1 VLFRIFR
8 LGSSLFLAA
17 IFSLLIFSQD
27 AFSQDT
33 TGTITGA
40 VTDAQDALVPGA
52 VLTLANLE
60 QGAVRKAT
68 SNPQGLYEFKFLEP
82 GRYQLTASQTGFR
95 QLVKTDLV
103 LAIGQTMRLDF
114 GLQLGDVNQ
123 SISVSDTRSQMLQAE
138 SSEVSQVI
146 NSTQVADLPLN
157 GRDFDDLIPLMAG
170 ATVGMQ
176 GQSNGGYNLNG
187 SRSDS
192 NSFVIEGQSN
202 SDFNHNLL
210 IRPEIDAIQ
219 EFQILTATFSAEYGS
234 TGGGIVSIQLKS
246 GGNQLHASLFE
257 FLRNDKLDANNF
269 FANDV
274 PLASGQTSAPR
285 EELRR
290 NQFGGTLGGPIVRD
304 KTFYFV
310 DYQGSR
316 QVAGATT
323 IQTVP
328 TLLERAGNFSQDLGP
343 GKVLYDNSFLR
354 TVFPNQTIPQSAL
367 DPAAVKLT
375 NLYPLP
381 NVPGTFIPGQG
392 AVDNYATSGVGTN
405 YSNQFD
411 VKLDHYLTSKDT
423 FSGHYAFS
431 QGNQLIPAA
440 FGNGTVGPCIG
451 CGTVLDLLA
460 GSPES
465 RSQQAGIAE
474 THIFTAATVNEVRF
488 GVTRYWS
495 FYQTSDGGQN
505 LATELGIPNVN
516 VSAYTTGLPWFDF
529 SPSPSWMGT
538 SPFTPSLT
546 GYTDW
551 EESDN
556 LSLLRGR
563 HSIKLGF
570 DMHRKA
576 NNNASNYFGKGAYIY
591 TPFFTGNAFADFLT
605 GRATEIQQTLTPGT
619 TGLRAQEYGA
629 YIQDDFKVTPR
640 LTLNLGLRYDLFP
653 GAYEDHN
660 RLSNLDPMTG
670 VVALAGINGA
680 PRNFIPTDYLD
691 FAPRLGF
698 AYAVTPDT
706 VLRGGYG
713 ISYVNA
719 NNFVSY
725 IGANPPFT
733 QSFTLVNLSFK
744 NYQAINLLSQGL
756 PTGLAPT
763 LANFNPDQ
771 PAGNYDQAGTNNR
784 TPYTQYFSFNLQR
797 ALPGN
802 VVLEMGYVGTK
813 GTRLPGEVDGDPAPP
828 GDPATE
834 QQRRI
839 YAATLPNVTGIT
851 YYINAFS
858 STYNSLQ
865 IKVEKRLSHGLQFL
879 STYTFSKSIDNKSG
893 SPVTGGGDSNSSDF
907 VQDPFNWN
915 ADRALSSF
923 NVKSKFVTAF
933 NYDLPF
939 GRTHAIGGQWN
950 HAVDGILGGWQ
961 VNGIFTLQSGLPFSV
976 LATSSAD
983 CGCSSGQLRANLI
996 GNPFPA
1002 GFQQS
1007 INQWFDPVAF
1017 SDPAPQQYGNS
1028 GRNIIP
1034 GPGLA
1039 DLDFSLFKK
1048 FRFDEK
1054 RLIQL
1059 RGEYFN
1065 ILNHPNFLYPTSN
1078 TDATWNTG
1086 GILTQAMPARVGQ
1099 VAVKFIF

>member
-1 VLFRIFR
+1 MLFRKPPAR
-8 LGSSLFLAA
+8 SFLISAV
-17 IFSLLIFSQD
+17 ILILLVPP
-27 AFSQDT
+27 AFSQET
-33 TGTITGA
+33 TGTITGSVSDPQSA
-40 VTDAQDALVPGA
+40 VVPGA
-52 VLTLANLE
+52 VLTLNNLD
-60 QGAVRKAT
+60 QGASRKAT
-68 SNPQGLYEFKFLEP
+68 SNQQGIYEFKFLEP
-82 GRYQLTASQTGFR
+82 GRYQVTASRIGFR

-103 LAIGQTMRLDF
+103 VAVGQTMRIDF
-114 GLQLGDVNQ
+114 SLQLGDVNQ
-123 SISVSDTRSQMLQAE
+123 SISVRDTRSQMLKPE

-146 NSTQVADLPLN
+146 NSAQVADLPLN
-157 GRDFDDLIPLMAG
+157 GRNFEDLIPLMAG
-170 ATVGMQ
+170 ATTGMQ

-192 NSFVIEGQSN
+192 NLFVIEGQSN

-234 TGGGIVSIQLKS
+234 SGGGIVSIQLKS
-246 GGNQLHASLFE
+246 GGNQMHASLFE

-274 PLASGQTSAPR
+274 PLLLGQSSAPR

-290 NQFGGTLGGPIVRD
+290 NQFGGTLGGPIVHD
-304 KTFYFV
+304 KTFFFV

-328 TLLERAGNFSQDLGP
+328 TLLERAGNFSQDLGQ
-343 GKVLYDNSFLR
+343 GKILYDDSFLR
-354 TVFPNQTIPQSAL
+354 TSFPNQTIPTSAL

-381 NVPGTFIPGQG
+381 DVPGKFIPGQG
-392 AVDNYATSGVGTN
+392 AVNNYSTSGVGTN
-405 YSNQFD
+405 NSNQFD
-411 VKLDHYLTSKDT
+411 TKLDHYLTSTDT

-431 QGNQLIPAA
+431 EGNQLIPAA
-440 FGNGTVGPCIG
+440 FGGGTVGPCIG

-460 GSPES
+460 GSPQS
-465 RSQQAGIAE
+465 RSQQAGLTE
-474 THIFTAATVNEVRF
+474 THIFTAATVNEFRF

-505 LATELGIPNVN
+505 LATEVGIPHVN

-546 GYTDW
+546 AYTDW
-551 EESDN
+551 EESDH

-576 NNNASNYFGKGAYIY
+576 NNNASNYFGKGAYIF

-605 GRATEIQQTLTPGT
+605 GRATEIQQNLTPGT
-619 TGLRAQEYGA
+619 TGLRGQEYGA
-629 YIQDDFKVTPR
+629 YIQDDFKASTR

-653 GAYEDHN
+653 GAYEDYN
-660 RLSNLDPMTG
+660 RLSNLDPVTG
-670 VVALAGINGA
+670 VVELAGKNGA
-680 PRNFIPTDYLD
+680 PRNFIPTRYFD
-691 FAPRLGF
+691 FAPRFGF
-698 AYAVTPDT
+698 AYALTPDT
-706 VLRGGYG
+706 VMRGGYG

-719 NNFVSY
+719 NNFISY
-725 IGANPPFT
+725 IGANPPYT

-744 NYQAINLLSQGL
+744 NYQALNVLSQGL

-763 LANFNPDQ
+763 PANFNPGQ
-771 PAGNYDQAGTNNR
+771 PAGNYDEAGMNNR
-784 TPYTQYFSFNLQR
+784 TPYTQSFSFNLQR

-802 VVLEMGYVGTK
+802 IALEIGYVGTK

-828 GDPATE
+828 GNPATE

-839 YAATLPNVTGIT
+839 YAAALPNVTGIT

-865 IKVEKRLSHGLQFL
+865 VKVEKRLSHGLQFL

-933 NYDLPF
+933 NYNLPF
-939 GRTHAIGGQWN
+939 GRSQAIGGQWN
-950 HAVDGILGGWQ
+950 RAVDALLGGWQ
-961 VNGIFTLQSGLPFSV
+961 ANGILTLQSGLPFSV
-976 LATSSAD
+976 LATSNAN
-983 CGCSSGQLRANLI
+983 CGCSSGSLRAELI
-996 GNPFPA
+996 GNPYPA
-1002 GFQQS
+1002 GFHQN
-1007 INQWFDPVAF
+1007 INQWFDPAAF
-1017 SDPAPQQYGNS
+1017 SDPPLEAYGS
-1028 GRNIIP
+1028 AGRNIIP

-1039 DLDFSLFKK
+1039 DLDLSLFKK
-1048 FRFDEK
+1048 FKLDDK
-1054 RLIQL
+1054 RMFQL

-1065 ILNHPNFLYPTSN
+1065 ILNHPNFLYPTST

-1099 VAVKFIF
+1099 LALKFTF

>member
-1 VLFRIFR
+1 MLFRKPPTRSCLI
-8 LGSSLFLAA
+8 SSVVL
-17 IFSLLIFSQD
+17 ILLVLP
-27 AFSQDT
+27 AFSQET
-33 TGTITGA
+33 TGTITGS
-40 VTDAQDALVPGA
+40 VSDPQNALVPGA
-52 VLTLANLE
+52 VLTLNNLD
-60 QGAVRKAT
+60 QGASRKAT
-68 SNPQGLYEFKFLEP
+68 SNQQGIYEFRFLEP
-82 GRYQLTASQTGFR
+82 GRYQVAASRTGFR

-103 LAIGQTMRLDF
+103 LTVGQTMRIDF
-114 GLQLGDVNQ
+114 NLQLGDVSQ
-123 SISVSDTRSQMLQAE
+123 SVSVRDTRSQMLKPE

-157 GRDFDDLIPLMAG
+157 GRNFDDLIPLMAG
-170 ATVGMQ
+170 ATTGMQ

-192 NSFVIEGQSN
+192 NLFVIEGQSN

-234 TGGGIVSIQLKS
+234 SGGGIVSIQLKS
-246 GGNQLHASLFE
+246 GGNQMHASLFE

-274 PLASGQTSAPR
+274 PLLSGQTSASR

-290 NQFGGTLGGPIVRD
+290 NQFGGTLGGPIVHD
-304 KTFYFV
+304 KTFFFV

-328 TLLERAGNFSQDLGP
+328 TLLERAGNFSQDLGQ
-343 GKVLYDNSFLR
+343 GKILYDNSFLR
-354 TVFPNQTIPQSAL
+354 TSFPNQTIPASAF

-375 NLYPLP
+375 DLYPLP
-381 NVPGTFIPGQG
+381 NVSGKFIPGQG
-392 AVDNYATSGVGTN
+392 AVNNYATSGVGTN
-405 YSNQFD
+405 NGNQFD
-411 VKLDHYLTSKDT
+411 IKLDHYLTTTDT

-431 QGNQLIPAA
+431 EGNQLIPAA
-440 FGNGTVGPCIG
+440 FGGGTVGPCIG

-460 GSPES
+460 GSPQS
-465 RSQQAGIAE
+465 RSQQAGLTE
-474 THIFTAATVNEVRF
+474 THIFTADTVNEFRF
-488 GVTRYWS
+488 GVTRYRS

-505 LATELGIPNVN
+505 LATEVGIPHVN

-551 EESDN
+551 EESDH

-576 NNNASNYFGKGAYIY
+576 NNNASNYFGKGAYIF

-605 GRATEIQQTLTPGT
+605 GRATEIQQNLTPGT
-619 TGLRAQEYGA
+619 TGLRGQEYGA
-629 YIQDDFKVTPR
+629 YIQDDFKVSTR

-653 GAYEDHN
+653 GAYEDYN
-660 RLSNLDPMTG
+660 RLSNLDPVTG
-670 VVALAGINGA
+670 VVELAGKNGA
-680 PRNFIPTDYLD
+680 PRNFIPTRYLD
-691 FAPRLGF
+691 FAPRFGF
-698 AYAVTPDT
+698 AYALTPDT
-706 VLRGGYG
+706 VMRGGYG

-719 NNFVSY
+719 NNFISY
-725 IGANPPFT
+725 IGANPPYT

-744 NYQAINLLSQGL
+744 NYQALNVLSQGL

-763 LANFNPDQ
+763 SANFNPDL
-771 PAGNYDQAGTNNR
+771 PAGNYDEAGMNNR
-784 TPYTQYFSFNLQR
+784 TPYTQSFSFNLQR

-802 VVLEMGYVGTK
+802 IALEIGYVGTK

-828 GDPATE
+828 GNPATE

-839 YAATLPNVTGIT
+839 YAAALPNVTGIT

-865 IKVEKRLSHGLQFL
+865 VKVEKRLSHGLQFL
-879 STYTFSKSIDNKSG
+879 ATYTFSKSIDNKSG

-923 NVKSKFVTAF
+923 NVRSKFVTAF
-933 NYDLPF
+933 NYNLPF
-939 GRTHAIGGQWN
+939 GRSQAIGGQWN
-950 HAVDGILGGWQ
+950 RAVDALLGGWQ
-961 VNGIFTLQSGLPFSV
+961 ANGILTLQSGLPFSV
-976 LATSSAD
+976 LATSNAD
-983 CGCSSGQLRANLI
+983 CGCSSGSLRAELI

-1002 GFQQS
+1002 GFHQN
-1007 INQWFDPVAF
+1007 INQWFDPAAF
-1017 SDPAPQQYGNS
+1017 SDPPLEQYGSS

-1034 GPGLA
+1034 GPGLV
-1039 DLDFSLFKK
+1039 DLDLSLFKK
-1048 FRFDEK
+1048 FKLDDK
-1054 RLIQL
+1054 RMFQL

-1065 ILNHPNFLYPTSN
+1065 ILNHPNFLYPTST

-1099 VAVKFIF
+1099 LALKFSF

>member
-1 VLFRIFR
+1 MLFRKPPAR
-8 LGSSLFLAA
+8 SFLISAV
-17 IFSLLIFSQD
+17 ILILLVPP
-27 AFSQDT
+27 AFSQET
-33 TGTITGA
+33 TGTITGSVSDPQSA
-40 VTDAQDALVPGA
+40 VVPGA
-52 VLTLANLE
+52 VLTLNNLD
-60 QGAVRKAT
+60 QGASRKAT
-68 SNPQGLYEFKFLEP
+68 SNQQGIYEFKFLEP
-82 GRYQLTASQTGFR
+82 GRYQVTASRIGFR

-103 LAIGQTMRLDF
+103 VAVGQTMRIDF
-114 GLQLGDVNQ
+114 SLQLGDVNQ
-123 SISVSDTRSQMLQAE
+123 SISVRDTRSQMLKPE

-146 NSTQVADLPLN
+146 NSAQVADLPLN
-157 GRDFDDLIPLMAG
+157 GRNFEDLIPLMAG
-170 ATVGMQ
+170 ATTGMQ

-192 NSFVIEGQSN
+192 NLFVIEGQSN

-234 TGGGIVSIQLKS
+234 SGGGIVSIQLKS
-246 GGNQLHASLFE
+246 GGNQMHASLFE

-274 PLASGQTSAPR
+274 PLLLGQSSAPR

-290 NQFGGTLGGPIVRD
+290 NQFGGTLGGPIVHD
-304 KTFYFV
+304 KTFFFV

-328 TLLERAGNFSQDLGP
+328 TLLERAGNFSQDLGQ
-343 GKVLYDNSFLR
+343 GKILYDDSFLR
-354 TVFPNQTIPQSAL
+354 TSFPNQTIPTSAL

-381 NVPGTFIPGQG
+381 DVPGKFIPGQG
-392 AVDNYATSGVGTN
+392 AVNNYSTSGVGTN
-405 YSNQFD
+405 NSNQFD
-411 VKLDHYLTSKDT
+411 IKLDHYLTSTDT

-431 QGNQLIPAA
+431 EGNQLIPAA
-440 FGNGTVGPCIG
+440 FGGGTVGPCIG

-460 GSPES
+460 GSPQS
-465 RSQQAGIAE
+465 RSQQAGLTE
-474 THIFTAATVNEVRF
+474 THIFTAATVNEFRF

-505 LATELGIPNVN
+505 LATEVGIPHVN

-546 GYTDW
+546 AYTDW
-551 EESDN
+551 EESDH
-556 LSLLRGR
+556 LSVLRGR

-576 NNNASNYFGKGAYIY
+576 NNNASNYFGKGAYIF

-605 GRATEIQQTLTPGT
+605 GRATEIQQNLTPGT
-619 TGLRAQEYGA
+619 TGLRGQEYGA
-629 YIQDDFKVTPR
+629 YIQDDFKASTR

-653 GAYEDHN
+653 GAYEDYN
-660 RLSNLDPMTG
+660 RLSNLDPVTG
-670 VVALAGINGA
+670 VVELAGKNGA
-680 PRNFIPTDYLD
+680 PRNFIPTRYFD
-691 FAPRLGF
+691 FAPRFGF
-698 AYAVTPDT
+698 AYALTPDT
-706 VLRGGYG
+706 VMRGGYG

-719 NNFVSY
+719 NNFISY
-725 IGANPPFT
+725 IGANPPYT

-744 NYQAINLLSQGL
+744 NYQALNVLSQGL

-763 LANFNPDQ
+763 PANFNPGQ
-771 PAGNYDQAGTNNR
+771 PAGNYDEAGMNNR
-784 TPYTQYFSFNLQR
+784 TPYTQSFSFNLQR

-802 VVLEMGYVGTK
+802 IALEIGYVGTK

-828 GDPATE
+828 GNPATE

-839 YAATLPNVTGIT
+839 YAAALPNVTGIT

-865 IKVEKRLSHGLQFL
+865 VKVEKRLSHGLQFL
-879 STYTFSKSIDNKSG
+879 STYTFSKSVDNKSG

-933 NYDLPF
+933 NYNLPF
-939 GRTHAIGGQWN
+939 GRSQAIGGQWN
-950 HAVDGILGGWQ
+950 RAVDALLGGWQ
-961 VNGIFTLQSGLPFSV
+961 ANGILTLQSGLPFSV
-976 LATSSAD
+976 LATSNAN
-983 CGCSSGQLRANLI
+983 CGCSSGSLRAELI
-996 GNPFPA
+996 GNPYPA
-1002 GFQQS
+1002 GFHQN
-1007 INQWFDPVAF
+1007 INQWFDPAAF
-1017 SDPAPQQYGNS
+1017 SDPPLEAYGS
-1028 GRNIIP
+1028 AGRNIIP

-1039 DLDFSLFKK
+1039 DLDLSLFKK
-1048 FRFDEK
+1048 FKLDDK
-1054 RLIQL
+1054 RMFQL

-1065 ILNHPNFLYPTSN
+1065 ILNHTNFLYPTST

-1099 VAVKFIF
+1099 LALKFTF

>member
-1 VLFRIFR
+1 MLSRISHIR
-8 LGSSLFLAA
+8 SIPLPALILILLARA
-17 IFSLLIFSQD
+17 
-27 AFSQDT
+27 AFSQEIT
-33 TGTITGA
+33 ATITGI

-52 VLTLANLE
+52 ALTLSNLD
-60 QGAVRKAT
+60 QGASRKAT
-68 SNPQGLYEFKFLEP
+68 SNQQGIYEFKFLEP
-82 GRYQLTASQTGFR
+82 GRYEVTASRTGFQ
-95 QLVKTDLV
+95 QLVKTDLILTV
-103 LAIGQTMRLDF
+103 GQTMRVDF
-114 GLQLGDVNQ
+114 NLQLGDFNQ
-123 SISVSDTRSQMLQAE
+123 SISVSDTRSQMLQPE
-138 SSEVSQVI
+138 SSEVSQII
-146 NSTQVADLPLN
+146 NSSQVTDLPLN
-157 GRDFDDLIPLMAG
+157 GRNFDDLIPLMAG
-170 ATVGMQ
+170 ATTGMQ

-202 SDFNHNLL
+202 NDFNNNLL

-234 TGGGIVSIQLKS
+234 TGGGIVSVQLKS
-246 GGNQLHASLFE
+246 GGNQFHASLFE

-304 KTFYFV
+304 KTFFFV

-343 GKVLYDNSFLR
+343 KALYDDSFLG
-354 TVFPNQTIPQSAL
+354 TTFPNQTIPASAL

-381 NVPGTFIPGQG
+381 NVPGTFIAGQG
-392 AVDNYATSGVGTN
+392 VVNNYSTSGVGTN
-405 YSNQFD
+405 YNNQFD
-411 VKLDHYLTSKDT
+411 IKLDHYLTSADT
-423 FSGHYAFS
+423 LAGHYSFS

-440 FGNGTVGPCIG
+440 FGGGTVGPCIG
-451 CGTVLDLLA
+451 CGNVLDLLA
-460 GSPES
+460 GSPQN

-474 THIFTAATVNEVRF
+474 THIFTPAMVNEFRF

-505 LATELGIPNVN
+505 LANELGIPNVN

-529 SPSPSWMGT
+529 TPSPSWMGT

-546 GYTDW
+546 AYTNW

-570 DMHRKA
+570 DTHRKA
-576 NNNASNYFGKGAYIY
+576 NNTASNFFGKGAYIF

-605 GRATEIQQTLTPGT
+605 GRATEIEQTLTPGV

-629 YIQDDFKVTPR
+629 YIQDDFKATPR

-653 GAYEDHN
+653 GAYEDYN
-660 RLSNLDPMTG
+660 RLSNLDPVTG
-670 VVALAGINGA
+670 VVELAGKDEA

-691 FAPRLGF
+691 FAPRFGF
-698 AYAVTPDT
+698 AYALTPDT

-733 QSFTLVNLSFK
+733 QSFTLVNLSFT
-744 NYQAINLLSQGL
+744 NFQAINLLSQGL

-763 LANFNPDQ
+763 TANFNPNQ
-771 PAGNYDQAGTNNR
+771 PAGNYSEAGENNR

-802 VVLEMGYVGTK
+802 LVVEIGYVGTK
-813 GTRLPGEVDGDPAPP
+813 GTRLPGEVDGDPTPP
-828 GDPATE
+828 GNPATE

-839 YAATLPNVTGIT
+839 YADTLPNVTGIT
-851 YYINAFS
+851 YYVNAFS
-858 STYNSLQ
+858 SIYNSLQ
-865 IKVEKRLSHGLQFL
+865 VKVEKRFSHGLQFL
-879 STYTFSKSIDNKSG
+879 TTYTFSKSIDTASG
-893 SPVTGGGDSNSSDF
+893 SPVTGGGDSNSSNF
-907 VQDPFNWN
+907 VQDPFDWN
-915 ADRALSSF
+915 ADRGLSSF
-923 NVKSKFVTAF
+923 NVKNKFVSAF
-933 NYDLPF
+933 NYNLPF
-939 GRTHAIGGQWN
+939 GRSEDRSGSWN
-950 HAVDGILGGWQ
+950 RAVAGVLNGWQ
-961 VNGIFTLQSGLPFSV
+961 VNGILTLQSGLPFSV
-976 LATSSAD
+976 YATSSAA
-983 CGCSSGQLRANLI
+983 CGCSSGGLRADLI

-1002 GFQQS
+1002 GFHQS
-1007 INQWFDPVAF
+1007 INQWFDPAAF
-1017 SDPAPQQYGNS
+1017 SDPPLDQYGNS

-1039 DLDFSLFKK
+1039 NLDFSLFKK
-1048 FRFDEK
+1048 FRLDEK
-1054 RLIQL
+1054 RVFQL
-1059 RGEYFN
+1059 RAEYFN
-1065 ILNHPNFLYPTSN
+1065 ILNHPNFLYPTTT

-1099 VAVKFIF
+1099 LALKFTF

>member
-1 VLFRIFR
+1 VPFRTSHTKSCLIP
-8 LGSSLFLAA
+8 AM
-17 IFSLLIFSQD
+17 IFSLLAPA
-27 AFSQDT
+27 AFSQET
-33 TGTITGA
+33 TGTITGT

-52 VLTLANLE
+52 VVTLSNLE
-60 QGAVRKAT
+60 QGAGRQAI
-68 SNPQGLYEFKFLEP
+68 SNRQGIYEFEFLEP
-82 GRYQLTASQTGFR
+82 GHYQVTASRSGFR
-95 QLVKTDLV
+95 HVVKTDLV
-103 LAIGQTMRLDF
+103 LTVGQTMRIDF
-114 GLQLGDVNQ
+114 TLQLGDVNQ
-123 SISVSDTRSQMLQAE
+123 SISVSDTRSQMLE
-138 SSEVSQVI
+138 TDSSEVSQVI

-157 GRDFDDLIPLMAG
+157 GRNFDDLIPLMAG
-170 ATVGMQ
+170 ATTGMQ

-187 SRSDS
+187 SRSDA
-192 NSFVIEGQSN
+192 NLFVIEGQSN
-202 SDFNHNLL
+202 NDFNNNLL

-219 EFQILTATFSAEYGS
+219 EFQILTSTFSAEYGS

-246 GGNQLHASLFE
+246 GGNQFHASLFE

-274 PLASGQTSAPR
+274 PLLSGQTSAPR
-285 EELRR
+285 EELQR

-304 KTFYFV
+304 KTFFFV

-316 QVAGATT
+316 QIAAATT

-328 TLLERAGNFSQDLGP
+328 TLLEREGNFSQDLGS
-343 GKVLYDNSFLR
+343 GKALYENSFLG
-354 TVFPNQTIPQSAL
+354 TIFPNQTIPASAL

-375 NLYPLP
+375 NFYPLP
-381 NVPGTFIPGQG
+381 NVAGTFIPGQG
-392 AVDNYATSGVGTN
+392 VVNNYSTSGIGTN
-405 YSNQFD
+405 NSNQFD
-411 VKLDHYLTSKDT
+411 IKLDHYLTPADT
-423 FSGHYAFS
+423 FSGHYSFS
-431 QGNQLIPAA
+431 QGDQVIPAA

-451 CGTVLDLLA
+451 CDNVLDLLA
-460 GSPES
+460 GSPQS

-474 THIFTAATVNEVRF
+474 THIFSPATVNEFRF
-488 GVTRYWS
+488 GVTRGWS

-505 LATELGIPNVN
+505 LANQVGIPNVN

-529 SPSPSWMGT
+529 TPSPSWMGT

-570 DMHRKA
+570 DMHRRE
-576 NNNASNYFGKGAYIY
+576 NNTAGNFFAQGAYIF
-591 TPFFTGNAFADFLT
+591 TPFFTGNAFGDFLT
-605 GRATEIQQTLTPGT
+605 GRATEIEQTLTPGV
-619 TGLRAQEYGA
+619 TGLRGQEYGA

-653 GAYEDHN
+653 GAYEEYN
-660 RLSNLDPMTG
+660 RLSNLDPVTG
-670 VVALAGINGA
+670 VVELAGKDGA
-680 PRNFIPTDYLD
+680 PRNFVPTDYLN
-691 FAPRLGF
+691 FAPRFGF

-713 ISYVNA
+713 LSYVNA

-725 IGANPPFT
+725 IGANPPYT
-733 QSFTLVNLSFK
+733 QSFTLVNLSFT

-763 LANFNPDQ
+763 TANFNPNQ
-771 PAGNYDQAGTNNR
+771 PAGNYAEAGANNR

-797 ALPGN
+797 MLPDN
-802 VVLEMGYVGTK
+802 YVVEIGYVGTK
-813 GTRLPGEVDGDPAPP
+813 GTRLPGEADGDPAPP
-828 GDPATE
+828 GNPATE

-839 YAATLPNVTGIT
+839 YAATLPDVTGIN

-858 STYNSLQ
+858 SIYNSLQ
-865 IKVEKRLSHGLQFL
+865 VKVEKRLSHGLQFL
-879 STYTFSKSIDNKSG
+879 STYTFSKSIDNMSG
-893 SPVTGGGDSNSSDF
+893 SPVTGGGDSNSSGL
-907 VQDPFNWN
+907 VQDPFDWN

-923 NVKSKFVTAF
+923 DVRNKFVTAF
-933 NYDLPF
+933 NYNLPF
-939 GRTHAIGGQWN
+939 GRSQAIGGQWN
-950 HAVDGILGGWQ
+950 RAVDGVLGGWQ
-961 VNGIFTLQSGLPFSV
+961 INGILTAQSGLPFSV
-976 LATSSAD
+976 YATSIAD
-983 CGCSSGQLRANLI
+983 CGCSTGGLRAELI

-1002 GFQQS
+1002 GFHQS
-1007 INQWFDPVAF
+1007 INQWFDPAAF
-1017 SDPAPQQYGNS
+1017 SDPSPEQYGNS

-1034 GPGLA
+1034 GPGLT

-1048 FRFDEK
+1048 FKLDEK
-1054 RLIQL
+1054 RMFQL
-1059 RGEYFN
+1059 RAEYFN
-1065 ILNHPNFLYPTSN
+1065 ILNHPNFLYPTST

-1099 VAVKFIF
+1099 VALKFIF

>member
-1 VLFRIFR
+1 MLFRKPPAR
-8 LGSSLFLAA
+8 SFLISAV
-17 IFSLLIFSQD
+17 ILILLVPP
-27 AFSQDT
+27 AFSQET
-33 TGTITGA
+33 TGTITGSVSDPQSA
-40 VTDAQDALVPGA
+40 VVPGA
-52 VLTLANLE
+52 VLTLNNLD
-60 QGAVRKAT
+60 QGASRKAT
-68 SNPQGLYEFKFLEP
+68 SNQQGIYEFKFLEP
-82 GRYQLTASQTGFR
+82 GRYQVTASRIGFR

-103 LAIGQTMRLDF
+103 VAVGQTMRIDF
-114 GLQLGDVNQ
+114 SLQLGDVNQ
-123 SISVSDTRSQMLQAE
+123 SISVRDTRSQMLKPE

-146 NSTQVADLPLN
+146 NSAQVADLPLN
-157 GRDFDDLIPLMAG
+157 GRNFEDLIPLMAG
-170 ATVGMQ
+170 ATTGMQ

-192 NSFVIEGQSN
+192 NLFVIEGQSN

-234 TGGGIVSIQLKS
+234 SGGGIVSIQLKS
-246 GGNQLHASLFE
+246 GGNQMHASLFE

-274 PLASGQTSAPR
+274 PLLLGQTSAPR

-290 NQFGGTLGGPIVRD
+290 NQFGGTLGGPIVHD
-304 KTFYFV
+304 KTFFFV

-328 TLLERAGNFSQDLGP
+328 TLLERAGNFSQDLGQ
-343 GKVLYDNSFLR
+343 GKILYDDSFLR
-354 TVFPNQTIPQSAL
+354 TSFPNQTIPTSAL

-375 NLYPLP
+375 NPYPLP
-381 NVPGTFIPGQG
+381 DVPGKFIPGQG
-392 AVDNYATSGVGTN
+392 AVNNYSTSGVGTN
-405 YSNQFD
+405 NSNQFD
-411 VKLDHYLTSKDT
+411 IKLDHYLTSTDT

-431 QGNQLIPAA
+431 EGNQLIPAA
-440 FGNGTVGPCIG
+440 FGGGTVGPCIG

-460 GSPES
+460 GSPQS
-465 RSQQAGIAE
+465 RSQQAGLTE
-474 THIFTAATVNEVRF
+474 THIFTAATVNEFRF

-505 LATELGIPNVN
+505 LATEVGIPHVN

-546 GYTDW
+546 AYTDW
-551 EESDN
+551 EESDH

-576 NNNASNYFGKGAYIY
+576 NNNASNYFGKGAYIF

-605 GRATEIQQTLTPGT
+605 GRATEIQQNLTPGT
-619 TGLRAQEYGA
+619 TGLRGQEYGA
-629 YIQDDFKVTPR
+629 YIQDDFKASTR

-653 GAYEDHN
+653 GAYEDYN
-660 RLSNLDPMTG
+660 RLSNLDPVTG
-670 VVALAGINGA
+670 VVELAGKNGA
-680 PRNFIPTDYLD
+680 PRNFIPTRYFD
-691 FAPRLGF
+691 FAPRFGF
-698 AYAVTPDT
+698 AYALTPDT
-706 VLRGGYG
+706 VMRGGYG

-719 NNFVSY
+719 NNFISY
-725 IGANPPFT
+725 IGANPPYT

-744 NYQAINLLSQGL
+744 NYQALNVLSQGL

-763 LANFNPDQ
+763 PANFNPGQ
-771 PAGNYDQAGTNNR
+771 PAGNYDEAGMNNR
-784 TPYTQYFSFNLQR
+784 TPYTQSFSFNLQR

-802 VVLEMGYVGTK
+802 IALEIGYVGTK

-828 GDPATE
+828 GNPATE

-839 YAATLPNVTGIT
+839 YAAALPNVTGIT

-865 IKVEKRLSHGLQFL
+865 VKVEKRLSHGLQFL
-879 STYTFSKSIDNKSG
+879 STYTFSKSVDNKSG

-933 NYDLPF
+933 NYNLPF
-939 GRTHAIGGQWN
+939 GRSQAIGGQWN
-950 HAVDGILGGWQ
+950 RAVDALLGGWQ
-961 VNGIFTLQSGLPFSV
+961 ANGILTLQSGLPFSV
-976 LATSSAD
+976 LATSNAN
-983 CGCSSGQLRANLI
+983 CGCSSGSLRAELI
-996 GNPFPA
+996 GNPYPA
-1002 GFQQS
+1002 GFHQN
-1007 INQWFDPVAF
+1007 INQWFDPAAF
-1017 SDPAPQQYGNS
+1017 SDPPLEAYGS
-1028 GRNIIP
+1028 AGRNIIP

-1039 DLDFSLFKK
+1039 DLDLSLFKK
-1048 FRFDEK
+1048 FKLDDK
-1054 RLIQL
+1054 RMFQL

-1065 ILNHPNFLYPTSN
+1065 ILNHPNFLYPTST

-1099 VAVKFIF
+1099 LALKFSF

>member
-1 VLFRIFR
+1 MLFRKPPAR
-8 LGSSLFLAA
+8 SFLISAV
-17 IFSLLIFSQD
+17 ILILLVPP
-27 AFSQDT
+27 AFSQET
-33 TGTITGA
+33 TGTITGSVSDPQSA
-40 VTDAQDALVPGA
+40 VVPGA
-52 VLTLANLE
+52 VLTLNNLD
-60 QGAVRKAT
+60 QGASRKAT
-68 SNPQGLYEFKFLEP
+68 SNQQGIYEFKFLEP
-82 GRYQLTASQTGFR
+82 GRYQVTASRIGFR

-103 LAIGQTMRLDF
+103 VAVGQTMRIDF
-114 GLQLGDVNQ
+114 SLQLGDVNQ
-123 SISVSDTRSQMLQAE
+123 SISVRDTRSQMLKPE

-146 NSTQVADLPLN
+146 NSAQVADLPLN
-157 GRDFDDLIPLMAG
+157 GRNFEDLIPLMAG
-170 ATVGMQ
+170 ATTGMQ

-192 NSFVIEGQSN
+192 NLFVIEGQSN

-234 TGGGIVSIQLKS
+234 SGGGIVSIQLKS
-246 GGNQLHASLFE
+246 GGNQMHASLFE

-274 PLASGQTSAPR
+274 PLLLGQSSAPR

-290 NQFGGTLGGPIVRD
+290 NQFGGTLGGPIVHD
-304 KTFYFV
+304 KTFFFV

-328 TLLERAGNFSQDLGP
+328 TLLERAGNFSQDLGQ
-343 GKVLYDNSFLR
+343 GKILYDDSFLR
-354 TVFPNQTIPQSAL
+354 TSFPNQTIPASAL

-381 NVPGTFIPGQG
+381 DVPGKFIPGQG
-392 AVDNYATSGVGTN
+392 AVNNYSTSGVGTN
-405 YSNQFD
+405 NSNQFD
-411 VKLDHYLTSKDT
+411 TKLDHYLTSTDT

-431 QGNQLIPAA
+431 EGNQLIPAA
-440 FGNGTVGPCIG
+440 FGGGTVGPCIG

-460 GSPES
+460 GSPQS
-465 RSQQAGIAE
+465 RSQQAGLTE
-474 THIFTAATVNEVRF
+474 THIFTAATVNEFRF

-505 LATELGIPNVN
+505 LATEVGIPHVN

-546 GYTDW
+546 AYTDW
-551 EESDN
+551 EESDH

-576 NNNASNYFGKGAYIY
+576 NNNASNYFGKGAYIF

-605 GRATEIQQTLTPGT
+605 GRATEIQQNLTPGT
-619 TGLRAQEYGA
+619 TGLRGQEYGA
-629 YIQDDFKVTPR
+629 YIQDDFKASTR

-653 GAYEDHN
+653 GAYEDYN
-660 RLSNLDPMTG
+660 RLSNLDPVTG
-670 VVALAGINGA
+670 VVELAGKNGA
-680 PRNFIPTDYLD
+680 PRNFIPTRYFD
-691 FAPRLGF
+691 FAPRFGF
-698 AYAVTPDT
+698 AYALTPDT
-706 VLRGGYG
+706 VMRGGYG

-719 NNFVSY
+719 NNFISY
-725 IGANPPFT
+725 IGANPPYT

-744 NYQAINLLSQGL
+744 NYQALNVLSQGL

-763 LANFNPDQ
+763 PANFNPGQ
-771 PAGNYDQAGTNNR
+771 PAGNYDEAGMNNR
-784 TPYTQYFSFNLQR
+784 TPYTQSFSFNLQR

-802 VVLEMGYVGTK
+802 IALEIGYVGTK

-828 GDPATE
+828 GNPATE

-839 YAATLPNVTGIT
+839 YAAALPNVTGIT

-865 IKVEKRLSHGLQFL
+865 VKVEKRLSHGLQFL

-933 NYDLPF
+933 NYNLPF
-939 GRTHAIGGQWN
+939 GRSQAIGGQWN
-950 HAVDGILGGWQ
+950 RAVDALLGGWQ
-961 VNGIFTLQSGLPFSV
+961 ANGILTLQSGLPFSV
-976 LATSSAD
+976 LATSNAN
-983 CGCSSGQLRANLI
+983 CGCSSGSLRAELI
-996 GNPFPA
+996 GNPYPA
-1002 GFQQS
+1002 GFHQN
-1007 INQWFDPVAF
+1007 INQWFDPAAF
-1017 SDPAPQQYGNS
+1017 SDPPLEAYGS
-1028 GRNIIP
+1028 AGRNIIP

-1039 DLDFSLFKK
+1039 DLDLSLFKK
-1048 FRFDEK
+1048 FKLDDK
-1054 RLIQL
+1054 RMFQL

-1065 ILNHPNFLYPTSN
+1065 ILNHPNFLYPTST

-1099 VAVKFIF
+1099 LALKFTF

>member
-1 VLFRIFR
+1 VPFRTSHAR
-8 LGSSLFLAA
+8 PGLLPAL
-17 IFSLLIFSQD
+17 IFSLLAHS

-33 TGTITGA
+33 TGTITGT
-40 VTDAQDALVPGA
+40 VTDAQDALVPGT
-52 VLTLANLE
+52 VLTLINLD
-60 QGAVRKAT
+60 QGAGRKAT
-68 SNPQGLYEFKFLEP
+68 SNQEGVYEFKFLEP
-82 GRYQLTASQTGFR
+82 GRYRVAGSRAGFQQLE
-95 QLVKTDLV
+95 KTDLV
-103 LAIGQTMRLDF
+103 LTVGQTMRVDF
-114 GLQLGDVNQ
+114 NLQLGDVSQ
-123 SISVSDTRSQMLQAE
+123 SISVSDTRSQILQAE

-157 GRDFDDLIPLMAG
+157 GRNFDDLIPLMAG
-170 ATVGMQ
+170 ATTGMQ

-192 NSFVIEGQSN
+192 NLFVIEGQSN
-202 SDFNHNLL
+202 SDFNNNLL

-246 GGNQLHASLFE
+246 GGNQFHASLFE

-274 PLASGQTSAPR
+274 PLVSGQTSAPR
-285 EELRR
+285 LELQR
-290 NQFGGTLGGPIVRD
+290 NQFGATLGGPIVRD
-304 KTFYFV
+304 KTFFFV

-328 TLLERAGNFSQDLGP
+328 TGAERGGNFSQDLGS
-343 GKVLYDNSFLR
+343 KALYDDSFLG
-354 TVFPNQTIPQSAL
+354 TTFPNQTIPASSL
-367 DPAAVKLT
+367 DPAAVKVM

-392 AVDNYATSGVGTN
+392 VVNNFATSGVGAN
-405 YSNQFD
+405 NSNQFD
-411 VKLDHYLTSKDT
+411 IKLDHYLTPMDT
-423 FSGHYAFS
+423 LTGHYSFT

-440 FGNGTVGPCIG
+440 FGGGTVGPCIG
-451 CGTVLDLLA
+451 CGNVLDLLA
-460 GSPES
+460 GSPQN
-465 RSQQAGIAE
+465 RSQQAGLAE
-474 THIFTAATVNEVRF
+474 THIFSPATVNEFRF
-488 GVTRYWS
+488 GATRYWS
-495 FYQTSDGGQN
+495 FYQTSDGGQK
-505 LATELGIPNVN
+505 LASELGIPNVN

-529 SPSPSWMGT
+529 SPSPSWIGT
-538 SPFTPSLT
+538 SPFTPSLI
-546 GYTDW
+546 GYTNW

-570 DMHRKA
+570 DMHRKD
-576 NNNASNYFGKGAYIY
+576 NNTASNFFGKGAYIF

-605 GRATEIQQTLTPGT
+605 GRATEIQQTLTPGV

-653 GAYEDHN
+653 GAYEDYN
-660 RLSNLDPMTG
+660 RLANLDPVTG
-670 VVALAGINGA
+670 MVELAGKDGA
-680 PRNFIPTDYLD
+680 PRNFIPTDYLN
-691 FAPRLGF
+691 FAPRFGF
-698 AYAVTPDT
+698 AYALTPDT

-733 QSFTLVNLSFK
+733 QSFTLVNLSFT

-763 LANFNPDQ
+763 TGNFNPAL
-771 PAGNYDQAGTNNR
+771 PAGNYDEAGANNR
-784 TPYTQYFSFNLQR
+784 TPYTQSFSFNLQR

-802 VVLEMGYVGTK
+802 MVAEIGYVGTK

-828 GDPATE
+828 GNPATE

-851 YYINAFS
+851 DYINAFS
-858 STYNSLQ
+858 SIYHSLQ
-865 IKVEKRLSHGLQFL
+865 IKVEKRFSHGLQFL
-879 STYTFSKSIDNKSG
+879 STYTFSKSIDYVSG
-893 SPVTGGGDSNSSDF
+893 SPVTGGGDSNSSNF
-907 VQDPFNWN
+907 VQNPFDWN
-915 ADRALSSF
+915 ADRALSAF
-923 NVKSKFVTAF
+923 NVKNKFVAAF
-933 NYDLPF
+933 NYNLPL
-939 GRTHAIGGQWN
+939 GRNQAIGGQWN
-950 HAVDGILGGWQ
+950 RTVDALLGGWQ
-961 VNGIFTLQSGLPFSV
+961 VNGILTAQSGLPFSV
-976 LATSSAD
+976 FATSSAD
-983 CGCSSGQLRANLI
+983 CGCSSGGLRADLI

-1002 GFQQS
+1002 GFHQS
-1007 INQWFDPVAF
+1007 IHQWFDPAAF
-1017 SDPAPQQYGNS
+1017 SDPPLQQYGNS

-1034 GPGLA
+1034 GPGLT

-1048 FRFDEK
+1048 FRLDEK
-1054 RLIQL
+1054 RMFQL
-1059 RGEYFN
+1059 RAEYFN
-1065 ILNHPNFLYPTSN
+1065 ILNHPNFLYPTST

-1099 VAVKFIF
+1099 LALKFTF